1 MTALTKPSN
10 IAHFVRWTRYRSP
23 FMAALC
29 KPVYN
34 FNLKNETEME
44 ISIAILFIAGVIFLS
59 LFQNL
64 SELHRKIEILMQNTE
79 INWEQYFTS
88 EIRGKIEKNEL
99 AKAAGMLRQETGLSL
114 KQCLAI
120 VERMQDKN
128 A

>member
-1 MTALTKPSN
+1 
-10 IAHFVRWTRYRSP
+10 
-23 FMAALC
+23 
-29 KPVYN
+29 
-34 FNLKNETEME
+34 ME
-44 ISIAILFIAGVIFLS
+44 ISIAILFIASVIFLS

-64 SELHRKIEILMQNTE
+64 SELHKKIKILMQNTE

-88 EIRGKIEKNEL
+88 EIREKIEKNEL

-114 KQCLAI
+114 KQCMAI